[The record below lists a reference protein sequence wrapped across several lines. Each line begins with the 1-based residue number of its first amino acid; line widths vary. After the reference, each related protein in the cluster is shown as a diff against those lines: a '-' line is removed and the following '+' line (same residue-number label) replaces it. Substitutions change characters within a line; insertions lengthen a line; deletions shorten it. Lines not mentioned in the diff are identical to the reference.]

1 MFCGVFSQVEL
12 GEKNTLQLF
21 VCQITITVLIIF
33 LKTKNWGKKQGLQQ
47 QKKHKP
53 QSKTMRGK
61 MSKQTYHECFPS

>member
-1 MFCGVFSQVEL
+1 MSCGVFSK
-12 GEKNTLQLF
+12 GRTRGKKYTIQLF

-33 LKTKNWGKKQGLQQ
+33 LKIKNWGKNKDYNN
-47 QKKHKP
+47 KKHKP